1 MPSSQATLLSCCRRR
16 LGVIALLL
24 SLTPGLSIA
33 AAASGELKRSDALD
47 MRRAG
52 KVSEDERAVLRIEWR
67 AGMSGVEADRS
78 MQEIMAKLRQMEAS
92 AVTVNQLLRNM
103 PNEKPAA
110 PKPAAAKPKP
120 PAAATEADEGG
131 VDWRLMAG
139 NLTALVLVGIWW
151 TGRRKAQRAAAAL
164 EAELAAKARAEPGL
178 LSRFESV
185 ESIPEVL
192 PAGEPSSANMAQ
204 AALTLPPAIEVR
216 LNSLS
221 RVEPDAMTEKSM
233 ERAATPA
240 PLLESASANTPE
252 PVFDFKPLPAPD
264 FLPVTHETEAPAV
277 LTPIAES
284 PLAASPDATGATA
297 ATDLLVLPALDV
309 NVPESQ
315 STPPVPET
323 PDADLS
329 IDFVLDASSP
339 AAVAEVAEPT
349 TAVIEIVT
357 EPAEA
362 PTETSLHMAEIMLSM
377 GLEGDAAKALVD
389 FSEANPKDVIH
400 HLLKLLGIYRKRGL
414 QEEFRITA
422 EKLSKS
428 FNIQAEDWAK
438 TGSGEAPS
446 LEGFP
451 RVSQHVQSIWGQ
463 TEECIT
469 YLRHLI
475 EDNRDGSRAGFPQAV
490 AEEILL
496 LIDILDDSPGSP
508 QDEA

>member
-1 MPSSQATLLSCCRRR
+1 MPTSQATLLSFRRMR
-16 LGVIALLL
+16 LGAIALLL
-24 SLTPGLSIA
+24 ALGPGVSA
-33 AAASGELKRSDALD
+33 AAATRAELKRADTLD

-67 AGMSGVEADRS
+67 AGLSGVEADRS
-78 MQEIMAKLRQMEAS
+78 VQEIMAKLRQMEAS
-92 AVTVNQLLRNM
+92 VVTVNQLLRNM
-103 PNEKPAA
+103 PSEKPAV
-110 PKPAAAKPKP
+110 PKP
-120 PAAATEADEGG
+120 PAAATEDAEGSL
-131 VDWRLMAG
+131 DWRLMAA
-139 NLTALVLVGIWW
+139 NLTALALVGIWW
-151 TGRRKAQRAAAAL
+151 TSRRKSQQAAAAL
-164 EAELAAKARAEPGL
+164 EAQLAARTGAEPGL
-178 LSRFESV
+178 VSRFEAV

-192 PAGEPSSANMAQ
+192 PVSEPSSAKMAE
-204 AALTLPPAIEVR
+204 AALTLPPAIEIR

-221 RVEPDAMTEKSM
+221 RVEPDAKTEKPM
-233 ERAATPA
+233 DRAATPA
-240 PLLESASANTPE
+240 PLVESASANTPE
-252 PVFDFKPLPAPD
+252 PVFDFEPLPAPD
-264 FLPVTHETEAPAV
+264 SLPVTHETEAQAV

-284 PLAASPDATGATA
+284 PLPAAPDATA
-297 ATDLLVLPALDV
+297 AADLLVLPALDV

-315 STPPVPET
+315 STPPVLET

-329 IDFVLDASSP
+329 IDFVLDDRSP

-357 EPAEA
+357 ESAEA
-362 PTETSLHMAEIMLSM
+362 PPETSLHMAEIMLSM

-414 QEEFRITA
+414 HEEFRITA
-422 EKLSKS
+422 DKLRKS
-428 FNIQAEDWAK
+428 FNIQAEDWVK
-438 TGSGEAPS
+438 TDSGEAPS

-475 EDNRDGSRAGFPQAV
+475 EDNREGSRAGFPQAA

-496 LIDILDDSPGSP
+496 LIDILADSPGSP